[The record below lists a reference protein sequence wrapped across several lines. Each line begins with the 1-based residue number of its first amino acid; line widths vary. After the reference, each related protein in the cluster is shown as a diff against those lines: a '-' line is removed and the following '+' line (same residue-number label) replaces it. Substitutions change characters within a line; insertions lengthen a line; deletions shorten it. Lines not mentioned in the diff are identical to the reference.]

1 MSTPDLTAEVRTAL
15 AAATPGPW
23 EQSRGFPVIVYG
35 ADRNDI
41 YSRPREDIERNV
53 RLIASA
59 PSWLAALCDRLDAAE
74 AKLAAVRRLHR
85 PDGWGGCRE
94 CSVDRQWP
102 YPCPTIIALNGG
114 PDA

>member
-1 MSTPDLTAEVRTAL
+1 MADLTAEVRAAL

-41 YSRPREDIERNV
+41 YSRPREEIERNV

-59 PSWLAALCDRLDAAE
+59 PYWLAALCDRLDAAE
-74 AKLAAVRRLHR
+74 AKLTAAKAALSTHTTEAHGCTCTECQFAQALIWR
-85 PDGWGGCRE
+85 PQC
-94 CSVDRQWP
+94 
-102 YPCPTIIALNGG
+102 
-114 PDA
+114 

>member
-1 MSTPDLTAEVRTAL
+1 MSDLTAEVRAAL

-41 YSRPREDIERNV
+41 YSRPREEIERNV
-53 RLIASA
+53 HLIANA

-74 AKLAAVRRLHR
+74 AKLAAAEAALSPHTTEAH
-85 PDGWGGCRE
+85 GCTCTE
-94 CSVDRQWP
+94 CR
-102 YPCPTIIALNGG
+102 IARILNGD
-114 PDA
+114 PNAE